1 MDAITY
7 SFARQNL
14 ASTFE
19 KVDEDR
25 TPILVTRKKGDPIV
39 LISLSEYNAMEETA
53 HLLSSPTNAERLA
66 KSIKHLRSGKLN
78 AHDLVEE

>member
-14 ASTFE
+14 ASTFD

-25 TPILVTRKKGDPIV
+25 SPILDKKKKGEPIV

-66 KSIKHLRSGKLN
+66 TSIKHLRANKLN